1 MINGDIYDIHDS
13 VLSRSCNIPN
23 SDDVRAAFIKNAQGI
38 KLWVTNIEI
47 PINLNIQAPLLPDL
61 HPIPSHPNLSSVL
74 VSINQRTS
82 AHHAQYS
89 HNGHNKTISDKNHIN
104 YDGVFA
110 GVAFI
115 LAGLIMLGSTVYVF
129 KLIVDKIFASFVL
142 HGRQLH
148 QDLAAAYGSRYYKE
162 TDWNPNKTNERTR
175 MLLDEDVLAAMDAAN
190 KAAVHASMRAALERS
205 QILVPS
211 EGGPFPRFV

>member
-1 MINGDIYDIHDS
+1 MHIYDLIE
-13 VLSRSCNIPN
+13 
-23 SDDVRAAFIKNAQGI
+23 AQ
-38 KLWVTNIEI
+38 
-47 PINLNIQAPLLPDL
+47 
-61 HPIPSHPNLSSVL
+61 
-74 VSINQRTS
+74 
-82 AHHAQYS
+82 
-89 HNGHNKTISDKNHIN
+89 GHNKTISDKNHIN

-148 QDLAAAYGSRYYKE
+148 QDLAAAYGSCYYKE

-175 MLLDEDVLAAMDAAN
+175 MLLDEEVLAAMDAAN
-190 KAAVHASMRAALERS
+190 KAAVHAAMRAALERS

-211 EGGPFPRFV
+211 EGGPFPRFAGPDFPLFSFLVVDTETMLAKVRETIAKEEAKAYEKASQKA